1 VVHARKEEEAQCVT
15 NGHPRCTP
23 FYLLTFVMSSII
35 LCWLVSWDS
44 TAFLT
49 EIRSCCACII
59 LCNQFTD
66 YMQLMMMMMMM
77 MIMMIRMMSV
87 YTLAPG
93 CWVSRS
99 VTSQNTA
106 WTSTFTLTFTFTM
119 NAFLITLLACHRT
132 VQSGNSSSGQN
143 SLLVH
148 LPDSTCTVTE
158 GQTNIQ
164 R

>member
-1 VVHARKEEEAQCVT
+1 MPETKKKLRVSQMAIHAAYL
-15 NGHPRCTP
+15 

-35 LCWLVSWDS
+35 SCWLVSWDS

-66 YMQLMMMMMMM
+66 YTQLMTMMMMM
-77 MIMMIRMMSV
+77 MIMMMIRMMSV

-106 WTSTFTLTFTFTM
+106 WTSTFTLTFTHYECISYYT
-119 NAFLITLLACHRT
+119 T
-132 VQSGNSSSGQN
+132 
-143 SLLVH
+143 SLPSH
-148 LPDSTCTVTE
+148 CP
-158 GQTNIQ
+158 IWKF
-164 R
+164 